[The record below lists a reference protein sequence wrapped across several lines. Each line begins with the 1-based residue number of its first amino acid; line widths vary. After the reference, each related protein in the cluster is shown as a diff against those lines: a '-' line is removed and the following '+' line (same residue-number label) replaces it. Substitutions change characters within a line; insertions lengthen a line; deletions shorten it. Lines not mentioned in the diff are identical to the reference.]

1 MRYDVHQYPFKSIPP
16 FTERRRTEQKEVN
29 LEEVIRNIQ
38 ILLPQHGIGGI
49 ETRIVLADQELPVMI
64 DLAEVELG
72 VLNLIRNA
80 QEAMPTGGNLTIQTG
95 SARFPGNLGD
105 RAGRSGGK
113 TFAFVSVSDTGA
125 GMDEQTLS
133 RIFEP
138 FYTTKEGVYRGMGL
152 TATYHTIRRHNG
164 SINVES
170 RPGHGTTVK
179 VYLPLLRKTP
189 ARRKAIPLPPA
200 WAYAA
205 LPRLEA

>member
-1 MRYDVHQYPFKSIPP
+1 MYQHPFKSIPP
-16 FTERRRTEQKEVN
+16 FTETRRTERREVN

-38 ILLPQHGIGGI
+38 MLLPEHVNGSI

-64 DLAEVELG
+64 DMAQIELA

-80 QEAMPTGGNLTIQTG
+80 REAMPMGGSLTIQTG
-95 SARFPGNLGD
+95 SAGSPGDFRNRESRG
-105 RAGRSGGK
+105 AGRAL
-113 TFAFVSVSDTGA
+113 AFVSVSDTGA

-138 FYTTKEGVYRGMGL
+138 FYTTKEGAYRGMGL
-152 TATYHTIRRHNG
+152 PTAYHTIRNHSG

-189 ARRKAIPLPPA
+189 ARRKAIPLPPVGA
-200 WAYAA
+200 RAF
-205 LPRLEA
+205 LPRLER